1 MKENSKKKKNLAT
14 IYRLYLQT
22 LMNIR
27 NYQNT
32 YGDED
37 LLQILEEQLPEDVKI
52 NTSKKH

>member
-1 MKENSKKKKNLAT
+1 MKENRKKNLAT